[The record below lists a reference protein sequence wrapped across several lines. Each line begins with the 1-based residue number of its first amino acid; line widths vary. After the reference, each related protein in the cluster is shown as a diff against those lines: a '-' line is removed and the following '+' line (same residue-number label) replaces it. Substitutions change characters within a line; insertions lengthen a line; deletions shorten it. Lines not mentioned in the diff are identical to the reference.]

1 MHRENAIIIGES
13 LESVVVNTIVEI
25 KSRLGET
32 KIKAETINEILKD
45 TIEIVE
51 KLDVK
56 GDEKKEIA
64 VKVIKNL
71 VDDLVDDNDEKKLIN
86 DMIDKKILSSTIDL
100 IILGSKGKLNINNPE
115 TQKKLLSFGKNILPL
130 FLKLIKL
137 LGKCLKKNNTTSD
150 TSNKVEKEIVVEVKN

>member
-56 GDEKKEIA
+56 GDEKREIA

-100 IILGSKGKLNINNPE
+100 IIL
-115 TQKKLLSFGKNILPL
+115 
-130 FLKLIKL
+130 
-137 LGKCLKKNNTTSD
+137 
-150 TSNKVEKEIVVEVKN
+150 